1 MEDRSSKQ
9 SKEEYKEFLTS
20 HRTYGYQKDNQT
32 FVPVS
37 HKTSFWKDCTPNVKA
52 TGHRS
57 FKRKCRMYLPVLRLG
72 EGFLDERKQEK

>member
-1 MEDRSSKQ
+1 
-9 SKEEYKEFLTS
+9 
-20 HRTYGYQKDNQT
+20 
-32 FVPVS
+32 
-37 HKTSFWKDCTPNVKA
+37 VKA